1 MNSLREYEN
10 GDRFIG
16 YFNSQKQRHGW
27 GRYVCTSCQSIL
39 DITSSPQMR
48 AEHFTRA
55 LGRMVCLV
63 PIDRLLISCTRVQVW
78 IRGAASA
85 TRGQLLWVRSAPQY
99 VSAERAPYLRCSCA
113 RGWRDNLKTGLGMY
127 LFSNGGTRPDQFLG
141 QLKSLI
147 NFLPVFVSV
156 FVLS

>member
-1 MNSLREYEN
+1 MYVLSEHTGYNLVSADASGAFYEGAWEN
-10 GDRFIG
+10 GM
-16 YFNSQKQRHGW
+16 
-27 GRYVCTSCQSIL
+27 L
-39 DITSSPQMR
+39 SS
-48 AEHFTRA
+48 E
-55 LGRMVCLV
+55 L
-63 PIDRLLISCTRVQVW
+63 DRLLISCTRVQVW

-147 NFLPVFVSV
+147 SFLPVYVSV